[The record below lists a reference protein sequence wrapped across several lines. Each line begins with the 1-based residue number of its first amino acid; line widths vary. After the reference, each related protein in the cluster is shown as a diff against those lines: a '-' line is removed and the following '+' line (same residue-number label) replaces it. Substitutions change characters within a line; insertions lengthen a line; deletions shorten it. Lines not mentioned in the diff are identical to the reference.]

1 MTLAMIQNFIV
12 HNGIYSAKKLADSG
26 DNQGA
31 EKCYKDTLRL
41 AMNIA
46 GDKSVLAGTVFLEL
60 ADFYELEGR
69 DAEAEV
75 LWDCLREVLICN
87 MHKLARQQTL

>member
-60 ADFYELEGR
+60 ADFYELDDEMQKRKFCGI
-69 DAEAEV
+69 ACAKF
-75 LWDCLREVLICN
+75 LFATCTN
-87 MHKLARQQTL
+87 